1 MAPHPSPWQQL
12 IDAAFPVG
20 AVIETCAELPL
31 TPEPA
36 NVGRA
41 RRFVL
46 DLVPQADPDCRECL
60 SLLTSELATNAV
72 VHART
77 QMRVVVMLTEGD
89 AVVGIHDLDLG
100 RQEILTHE
108 RDGGRGFSIIDA
120 IAAAHGRTGFPSG
133 GKVMW
138 FRIPLTLAIAS

>member
-1 MAPHPSPWQQL
+1 MKPDPGRWQQL
-12 IDAAFPVG
+12 IDAALPVG
-20 AVIETCAELPL
+20 VTVETLAELPL
-31 TPEPA
+31 APEPS
-36 NVGRA
+36 NVALA

-46 DLVPQADPDCRECL
+46 DLVPDADADCRDSL

-77 QMRVVVMLTEGD
+77 QLRVVVLLADGE

-100 RQEILTHE
+100 RREIVTHD
-108 RDGGRGFSIIDA
+108 RDGGRGLQIIDTLA
-120 IAAAHGRTGFPSG
+120 SAHGRTGYPTG

-138 FRIPLTLAIAS
+138 FRLPLTLAEAS